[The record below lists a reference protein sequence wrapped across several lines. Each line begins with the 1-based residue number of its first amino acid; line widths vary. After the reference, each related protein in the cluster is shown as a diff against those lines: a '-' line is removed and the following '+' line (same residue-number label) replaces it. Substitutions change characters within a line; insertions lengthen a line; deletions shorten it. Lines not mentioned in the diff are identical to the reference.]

1 MGKINTFRI
10 EDEELI
16 ARELTVSQ
24 VKELLDEAESGKTGI
39 DIIELMFPDRVPLAV
54 VLAGTGLTRE
64 ELDKKNFPPSALEK
78 IFDEVEK
85 VNPISAGLFRRLAE
99 IGRTLAARSTGQ
111 SAD

>member
-1 MGKINTFRI
+1 MGKINTFRL

-24 VKELLDEAESGKTGI
+24 VKEILDEAESGQTEM

-54 VLAGTGLTRE
+54 VLASTGLTRE
-64 ELDKKNFPPSALEK
+64 GLDEKHFPPSAIEK

-99 IGRTLAARSTGQ
+99 VGRTLAAKSTGR